1 MKKYK
6 SPEIEIEELST
17 VDVICTSAGGNTG
30 GSSGPKPGDNGSP
43 ILPVSLDDM
52 TSGTGVDYGTSGI
65 SFGDVTG
72 NF

>member
-1 MKKYK
+1 MRIYK

-17 VDVICTSAGGNTG
+17 EDIVLTSSGGTTGGGDVDVGPGGLPVQPLSAG
-30 GSSGPKPGDNGSP
+30 
-43 ILPVSLDDM
+43 DM
-52 TSGTGVDYGTSGI
+52 TSSTGVDYGAGGM